1 VGNGMFEKYT
11 EKARRVIFFA
21 RYEAS
26 QFGSPTIEAEHLLLG
41 LIREDKNL
49 TTRYFPKTQST
60 IQKIRK
66 EIEGRTLVREKVS
79 TSVDLPFSEE
89 SKRVLNTAAEE
100 SNRYFHKYI
109 GTEHILLG
117 LLQEDKSIAA
127 EILREYGIHPELIRE
142 ELSRAAPEKPIPAR
156 SKEPLSL
163 VEFSRDLTEAARNDA
178 LDPLI
183 GRETEIE
190 RMIQI
195 LCRRT
200 KNNPVLIGEPG
211 VGKTAIVEGLAQQI
225 VSGNVPPPI
234 LEKRIL
240 ALDISLIVAGTKY
253 RGQFE
258 ERLKTI
264 MKELVENRDLI
275 VFIDE
280 LHTLVG
286 AGSAEGSL
294 DAANILKPA
303 LTRGDIQ
310 CIGSTTPNEYRKS
323 IEKDRSLERRFQ
335 SIKVAAP
342 TEQES
347 IEILNGIKE
356 KYESF
361 HQVQYTEESIEASV
375 HLSNRYISD
384 RFLPDKAIDLIDE
397 AGARIKLRATSVPDE
412 MVKVQR
418 RISVIDSRIEDA
430 ISAREFEKAA
440 QYRLEGDEQQANLQ
454 VIQERWKLKT
464 FPPLKVTREDIEE
477 VIAKWTGIPLS
488 SIHEEEM
495 VKLLHME
502 EELHKRIISQDKA
515 IKALSKAIRRSRAGI
530 KSPQRPVG
538 SFLFLGPTGVGKTEM
553 ARSLASF
560 LFGSDNAMIRLD
572 MSEYMEKHSVS
583 KLIGSP
589 PGYVG
594 HDEGGQLTEKI
605 KRNPYSVLLLDE
617 IEKAHPDVYNILL
630 QVFEDGQLTDSLGNR
645 IDFKNTIVIMTSNI
659 GARHLEKRR
668 HLGFHTTDESDT
680 RKTEELIN
688 SEVKR
693 TFNPEFLNRLDEIIL
708 FDSLLDEDLEKIV
721 DLLIGTV
728 NEVIK
733 QKRISIVLQPEVRKW
748 IVEKTCHDRSYGAR
762 PLRRAI
768 QKYIE
773 DPLSEGIIRNR
784 IKPDAALE
792 IFLKD
797 NSLYYK
803 HTGQTTGA
811 EVKLLI

>member
-1 VGNGMFEKYT
+1 MFEKYT

-26 QFGSPTIEAEHLLLG
+26 QFGSPYIETEHLLLG
-41 LIREDKNL
+41 LIREDRNL
-49 TTRYFPKTQST
+49 TNRFFSKANVT
-60 IQKIRK
+60 IDNIRK
-66 EIEGRTLVREKVS
+66 EIEGRTIVREKVS

-100 SNRYFHKYI
+100 SERLAHKHI
-109 GTEHILLG
+109 GTEHLLLG
-117 LLQEDKSIAA
+117 LLREEKSVAA
-127 EILREYGIHPELIRE
+127 LILRERGLHPRMIRE
-142 ELSRAAPEKPIPAR
+142 ELGRGSSERHSQGR

-163 VEFSRDLTEAARNDA
+163 VEFSRDLTEAAINDS

-190 RMIQI
+190 RMTQI

-211 VGKTAIVEGLAQQI
+211 VGKTAIVEGLAQKI
-225 VSGNVPPPI
+225 VKGQVPPQI
-234 LEKRIL
+234 LDKKIL

-303 LTRGDIQ
+303 LSRGEIQ
-310 CIGSTTPNEYRKS
+310 CVGSTTPYEYRRS
-323 IEKDRSLERRFQ
+323 IEKDRSLARRFQ
-335 SIKVAAP
+335 PIKVIPP
-342 TEQES
+342 TEDES
-347 IEILNGIKE
+347 ITIIQGIKE
-356 KYESF
+356 KYENF
-361 HQVQYTEESIEASV
+361 HQLSYTAEAVQSAVY
-375 HLSNRYISD
+375 LSNRYIPD

-397 AGARIKLRATSVPDE
+397 AGARVKLRATSTPED
-412 MVKVQR
+412 MINIQR
-418 RISVIDSRIEDA
+418 RIRVIDGRVESA
-430 ISAREFEKAA
+430 ISAQQFEKAA
-440 QYRLEGDEQQANLQ
+440 RYRLEEDIEQENLE
-454 VIQERWKLKT
+454 ITRERWRLRAST
-464 FPPLKVTREDIEE
+464 PIKVTREDIEE
-477 VIAKWTGIPLS
+477 VIAKWTGIPMS
-488 SIHEEEM
+488 SIHEKEM
-495 VKLLHME
+495 SKLLRME
-502 EELHKRIISQDKA
+502 EELHKRVISQDRA
-515 IKALSKAIRRSRAGI
+515 IGALSKAIRRSRAGL
-530 KSPQRPVG
+530 KSPKRPVG

-553 ARSLASF
+553 ARSLAAF
-560 LFGSDNAMIRLD
+560 LFGSENSMIRLD

-594 HDEGGQLTEKI
+594 HEEGGQLTEKI

-617 IEKAHPDVYNILL
+617 IEKAHPDVFNILL
-630 QVFEDGQLTDSLGNR
+630 QVFEDGQLTDSLGNL
-645 IDFKNTIVIMTSNI
+645 IDFKNVIIIMTSNI
-659 GARHLEKRR
+659 GARFLEKRG
-668 HLGFHTTDESDT
+668 HLGFQTTSEANVK
-680 RKTEELIN
+680 RTEELIH

-693 TFNPEFLNRLDEIIL
+693 LFNPEFLNRLDETIL
-708 FDSLLDEDLEKIV
+708 FESLTDEDLEKIV
-721 DLLIGTV
+721 DLLIGLS
-728 NEVIK
+728 NEVMK
-733 QKRISIVLQPEVRKW
+733 LKRFSIVLRPEARKW
-748 IVEKTCHDRSYGAR
+748 IVDKTCHDRSYGAR

-773 DPLSEGIIRNR
+773 DPLSEAIIQNR
-784 IKPDAALE
+784 FEPDTTLE
-792 IFLKD
+792 IYLHND
-797 NSLYYK
+797 NLCYVPS
-803 HTGQTTGA
+803 GESMESGI
-811 EVKLLI
+811 KLGV

>member
-1 VGNGMFEKYT
+1 MFEKYT

-26 QFGSPTIEAEHLLLG
+26 QFGSSCIETEHLLLG

-49 TTRYFPKTQST
+49 TGRFLPKAGSS
-60 IQKIRK
+60 IQDIRK
-66 EIEGRTLVREKVS
+66 EIEGRTLVRDKVS

-89 SKRVLNTAAEE
+89 SKRVLNCAAEE
-100 SNRYFHKYI
+100 SERFAHKHI

-117 LLQEDKSIAA
+117 LLRQEGSVAA
-127 EILREYGIHPELIRE
+127 AILREHGLRPGMIRE
-142 ELSRAAPEKPIPAR
+142 ELTRGSERHAQSR

-163 VEFSRDLTEAARNDA
+163 AEFSRDLTEAAAGDA

-211 VGKTAIVEGLAQQI
+211 VGKTAIVEGLAQKI
-225 VSGNVPPPI
+225 AGGRVPPQ
-234 LEKRIL
+234 LLGKKIL

-275 VFIDE
+275 VFVDE

-303 LTRGDIQ
+303 LSRGEIQ
-310 CIGSTTPNEYRKS
+310 CIGSTTPYEYRRS

-335 SIKVAAP
+335 AIKVAP
-342 TEQES
+342 PNEEES
-347 IEILNGIKE
+347 VAILNGIKE
-356 KYESF
+356 KYENF
-361 HQVQYTEESIEASV
+361 HQIKYTDEAIQASV
-375 HLSNRYISD
+375 YLSNRYIPD
-384 RFLPDKAIDLIDE
+384 RFLPDKAIDIIDE
-397 AGARIKLRATSVPDE
+397 AGARIKLRASHVPEE
-412 MVKVQR
+412 MMNIQR
-418 RISVIDSRIEDA
+418 RIRVIDGSIEDA
-430 ISAREFEKAA
+430 ISAQEFEKAA
-440 QYRLEGDEQQANLQ
+440 RYRLEGDLQQENLQ
-454 VIQERWKLKT
+454 VIRERWRVKT
-464 FPPLKVTREDIEE
+464 ATPPKVNREDIEE
-477 VIAKWTGIPLS
+477 VIAKWTGIPIASLQ
-488 SIHEEEM
+488 EEEM
-495 VKLLHME
+495 SKLLRME
-502 EELHKRIISQDKA
+502 EELHKRLISQDKA
-515 IKALSKAIRRSRAGI
+515 IVALSKAIRRSRAGL
-530 KSPQRPVG
+530 KSPKRPVG

-553 ARSLASF
+553 ARSLAAF
-560 LFGSDNAMIRLD
+560 LFGSENAMIRLD

-594 HDEGGQLTEKI
+594 HEEGGQLTEKV

-630 QVFEDGQLTDSLGNR
+630 QVFEDGQLTDSLGNA
-645 IDFKNTIVIMTSNI
+645 IDFKNVLIIMTSNI
-659 GARHLEKRR
+659 GARFLEKRG
-668 HLGFHTTDESDT
+668 HMGFQAGKGNDSK
-680 RKTEELIN
+680 KTEELIH

-693 TFNPEFLNRLDEIIL
+693 IFNPEFLNRLDEIIL
-708 FDSLLDEDLEKIV
+708 FDSLNDEDLEKIV
-721 DLLIGTV
+721 DLLIASANQV
-728 NEVIK
+728 MK
-733 QKRISIVLQPEVRKW
+733 HKKLSIRLRPQVRKW
-748 IVEKTCHDRSYGAR
+748 IVDKTCRDRSYGAR

-773 DPLSEGIIRNR
+773 DPLSEAIIQDR
-784 IKPDAALE
+784 IKPDSVLE
-792 IFLKD
+792 IYVKED
-797 NSLYYK
+797 DLYYIR
-803 HTGQTTGA
+803 GG
-811 EVKLLI
+811 EPMDSGVKLG